1 MDGKLRHRP
10 KTLMKSPNSNGSFSS
25 SNCSNKREV
34 GICLAAQTLFNV
46 QLISRVLDIQMS
58 SFLFCWKA
66 ETNASCRLSVQI
78 LTLAMMFCSDKK
90 TMVVT
95 KSRGGHPLNN

>member
-34 GICLAAQTLFNV
+34 GICLAAQTLFSV

-66 ETNASCRLSVQI
+66 ETNAQNVHVDYL
-78 LTLAMMFCSDKK
+78 FKF
-90 TMVVT
+90 
-95 KSRGGHPLNN
+95 